1 MNQSS
6 NPYSVETQCF
16 QSNKNSPHHT
26 NSQNVIN
33 LHNYSTQFNSI
44 LNKNLLDKL
53 VILQTIDIW
62 HQLNALL
69 SWILFWI
76 TDCVFLS
83 FFLSFL
89 AAPETSR
96 DSQTRDGTRI
106 RAATPTEPRQWQDR
120 ILNPLCPKRT
130 LGISFSS
137 LRPPHSAK
145 VCMFIAIRREIK
157 K

>member
-89 AAPETSR
+89 AVPTACGSSWAR
-96 DSQTRDGTRI
+96 DQTC
-106 RAATPTEPRQWQDR
+106 PRQQLEPLQWQHWIPNLLHHR
-120 ILNPLCPKRT
+120 RSPKYS
-130 LGISFSS
+130 IFKSCHHF
-137 LRPPHSAK
+137 P
-145 VCMFIAIRREIK
+145 I
-157 K
+157 